1 MTTTAGHIATSLIPS
16 DTFTRD
22 FIAEHISVPA
32 GCCGF
37 CPSYLEGKAFKNLP
51 IIIKGVTNGIQKRS
65 GIFNML

>member
-1 MTTTAGHIATSLIPS
+1 MRKQLRFEWVTNVTTTAGHLATSLIPS

-32 GCCGF
+32 GFCGF

-51 IIIKGVTNGIQKRS
+51 IIIKGV
-65 GIFNML
+65 